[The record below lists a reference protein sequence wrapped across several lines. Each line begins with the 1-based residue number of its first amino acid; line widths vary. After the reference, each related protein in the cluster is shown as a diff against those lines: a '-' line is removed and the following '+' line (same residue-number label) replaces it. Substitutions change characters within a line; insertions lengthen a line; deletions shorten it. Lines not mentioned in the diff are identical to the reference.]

1 MRLILA
7 IKQPYRNRN
16 IFVQGERNEFYL
28 GEAPEIDTP
37 NIHIFR
43 VSTCHCLLAYFLA
56 YSLFRPP
63 WFFCPL
69 HFKVYTHLP
78 TYVSYTWR
86 TTIQYL
92 NWKNKMEKNNCFTFF
107 TAHMKKIFLSSA
119 RIFGSTL
126 YIYKTIGL
134 KQLGAIIFRKSL

>member
-28 GEAPEIDTP
+28 GEAPELTLPRYIYLGEVHATVYLP
-37 NIHIFR
+37 
-43 VSTCHCLLAYFLA
+43 TYLP
-56 YSLFRPP
+56 SLFRLP

-126 YIYKTIGL
+126 YIYNIRRL
-134 KQLGAIIFRKSL
+134 D